1 MKTLKN
7 ISLAAAAL
15 ALPLWAAQAMAV
27 SIPTFHVDHGSS
39 YYVGTATVS
48 ATDVCKFKQS
58 YENAEWGTV
67 LDDSDNSVGFG
78 LVSPEGVLIALL
90 NSEPTQVSGI
100 DTSHKTERTYY
111 LDVVNE
117 NLSAL
122 IGNATESTDCLNALL
137 IADAKS
143 RMTTTSSEEGDK
155 VSAEVKFDGIAAP
168 KEVDGNGSAQYKKQL
183 FSGKVTFK
191 SKIPVLK

>member
-27 SIPTFHVDHGSS
+27 SAPTYHVDHDSS

-58 YENAEWGTV
+58 YENAELGTV
-67 LDDSDNSVGFG
+67 LDDSDNSVGLG

-90 NSEPTQVSGI
+90 NSEPTQVSGVM
-100 DTSHKTERTYY
+100 TSHKMESAYY
-111 LDVVNE
+111 VDVINE
-117 NLSAL
+117 GLSEL
-122 IGNATESTDCLNALL
+122 IANATESETCYEALL
-137 IADAKS
+137 IPDAKS
-143 RMTTTSSEEGDK
+143 RMTQTY
-155 VSAEVKFDGIAAP
+155 SAENTSLSVNAQFDGIAAP
-168 KEVDGNGSAQYKKQL
+168 KEVEGNSSAQYKKQL

-191 SKIPVLK
+191 SKMPALK